1 MAIGDTG
8 YIAPEHIQSGIG
20 NMKGDVYAFGVLLLE
35 LFTGRRP
42 FDRFRH
48 ILILCEPLSFVFVMY
63 PRNVFVF
70 KQFKTK
76 RRAITG
82 ELGFIAAA

>member
-42 FDRFRH
+42 FDRFRRV
-48 ILILCEPLSFVFVMY
+48 LLFCEFLPFLFVMY
-63 PRNVFVF
+63 PRDVFLP